1 MRIDSI
7 KEELIKETHKEW
19 LKKNFNATFEE
30 VKAMTDEKADMFCN
44 SLMMLEGDALLGER
58 DDLEIINEVQDIIF
72 DKEPDDSCDNEK

>member
-30 VKAMTDEKADMFCN
+30 VKAMTDE
-44 SLMMLEGDALLGER
+44 
-58 DDLEIINEVQDIIF
+58 
-72 DKEPDDSCDNEK
+72 

>member
-1 MRIDSI
+1 
-7 KEELIKETHKEW
+7 
-19 LKKNFNATFEE
+19 
-30 VKAMTDEKADMFCN
+30 MFCN

>member
-19 LKKNFNATFEE
+19 LKKNFNVAFEE

-44 SLMMLEGDALLGER
+44 SLTMLEGDALLGER
-58 DDLEIINEVQDIIF
+58 DDIF